1 VRLVSKNSTERDVTV
16 LSQPGSLFLEYSF
29 PLAKSAIRG
38 QEFVLL
44 DKAGKVLAS
53 VPIDKSGLN

>member
-1 VRLVSKNSTERDVTV
+1 MTVRSEPD
-16 LSQPGSLFLEYSF
+16 SLFLEYSF

-38 QEFVLL
+38 QAFVLL

-53 VPIDKSGLN
+53 VPIARSS